1 MRLRQEGLELR
12 LEASARTA
20 SAREVIGCSGYQG
33 AALPVEAMDP
43 ARFAAKV

>member
-1 MRLRQEGLELR
+1 MELR
-12 LEASARTA
+12 LEASGKTA

-33 AALPVEAMDP
+33 PALPIEAMDP